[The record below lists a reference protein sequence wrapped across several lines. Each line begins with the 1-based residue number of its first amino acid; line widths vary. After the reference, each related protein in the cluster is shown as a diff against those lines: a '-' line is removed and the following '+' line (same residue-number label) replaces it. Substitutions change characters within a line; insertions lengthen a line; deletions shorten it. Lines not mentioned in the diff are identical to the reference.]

1 VKDDV
6 ASDMTVK
13 DDVANYVAESA
24 NVTGD
29 TGVISRD
36 DVFSDVSMTC
46 LVTQILNADV
56 AGDVVGLIILCGELL
71 FPSSLPSVIC
81 CHC

>member
-1 VKDDV
+1 VAVKDDV
-6 ASDMTVK
+6 AGDMAVK
-13 DDVANYVAESA
+13 DDVADYVAESA
-24 NVTGD
+24 AVAGD
-29 TGVISRD
+29 TGVVSRD
-36 DVFSDVSMTC
+36 NVSGDVSMTC

-56 AGDVVGLIILCGELL
+56 AGLIILCGELL